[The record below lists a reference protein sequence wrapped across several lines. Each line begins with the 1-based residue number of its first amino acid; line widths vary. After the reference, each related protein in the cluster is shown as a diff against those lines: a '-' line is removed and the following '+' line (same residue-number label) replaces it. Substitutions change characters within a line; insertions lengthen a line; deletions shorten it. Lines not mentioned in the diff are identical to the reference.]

1 MNTFTQTAKL
11 SRCSFYG
18 NVNVGKDLSVAELQQ
33 AYHAVVLVSA
43 WSYAAAAAASP
54 LQNVPHAGDVCLMS
68 HNRATERRVTG
79 PWACREKTWLVFT
92 LLRISWAGI
101 MGCPAVRR

>member
-18 NVNVGKDLSVAELQQ
+18 NVNVGKDVSVEELQQ
-33 AYHAVVLVSA
+33 AYHAVVLVSV

-54 LQNVPHAGDVCLMS
+54 LHNVLHARDVCAVS
-68 HNRATERRVTG
+68 HNRATERRETG

-92 LLRISWAGI
+92 RLRISWGGI
-101 MGCPAVRR
+101 MAYQAVRR